1 MYCSPLFVD
10 YNIATGVTTV
20 QDREFRTFQTA
31 LNVYR
36 KEKDMTAY
44 LQLLEAQ
51 QRAHHNT
58 GTPIERVEP
67 EIDSKQFEI
76 SAKRWI
82 GQELMVRFRALESIS
97 YNIQE
102 QTIVLE
108 EGEETGWF
116 LYSPANVKGVLDR
129 TLYLDDKSYF
139 FGDATGRVF
148 IVASKVIGCVNNS
161 VIRKSMVNYSY
172 TEKSF
177 IRNSCIQF
185 GRTINSRVLHSE
197 LRHTTMV
204 RSIASSSNLNQC
216 TMVASRVTD
225 LQAVF
230 VGLRNSVVSYMQ
242 MNSCKL
248 TDFNRAGN
256 GEELEKQ
263 VNVNVVAEF
272 ERHLKMGDVHSKLE
286 HVIADK
292 NESESDDDE
301 IIPAASAVVLARKEG
316 SVKVIDVSGDNQT
329 AEADSELE
337 TSK

>member
-58 GTPIERVEP
+58 GTSIERVEP

-116 LYSPANVKGVLDR
+116 LYSPANVKGMLDR
-129 TLYLDDKSYF
+129 TLYLDQKSYF

-148 IVASKVIGCVNNS
+148 IHASKVIGCVNNS

-172 TEKSF
+172 AEKSF
-177 IRNSCIQF
+177 IRNSCVQF
-185 GRTINSRVLHSE
+185 CRVINSRVLHSE
-197 LRHTTMV
+197 TRHSTMV
-204 RSIASSSNLNQC
+204 KSIASSSNLNQC
-216 TMVASRVTD
+216 TLVASRATD
-225 LQAVF
+225 LIALF
-230 VGLRNSVVSYMQ
+230 VGLRDSMVSYMR

-248 TDFNRAGN
+248 TGFNRAGN

-263 VNVNVVAEF
+263 VNVNVVSEF
-272 ERHLKMGDVHSKLE
+272 ERLLHIGDVQAKLSVTE
-286 HVIADK
+286 EDDEDK
-292 NESESDDDE
+292 NLPDAPT
-301 IIPAASAVVLARKEG
+301 IVLARKESS
-316 SVKVIDVSGDNQT
+316 SVRIIDVSGDKSEGT
-329 AEADSELE
+329 SEADAELE